1 MATVGVR
8 GFRGWKQGDW
18 VCQQPS
24 ESWKWARRQAN
35 SSEYNPPPHL
45 FPPSSRTLSLSD
57 FVSVCD
63 RVRSVSAVL
72 DLGNVPY
79 CVVRCHAVL
88 RTDRRCGSLHLRQE
102 THVDRLQRVR
112 YTPRRCISDDRLYDW
127 MGTDGRVHTPSA
139 EWPRQSALLVQRSRD
154 SDTGNMLYGLRK
166 AYADLLMTYYAI

>member
-1 MATVGVR
+1 
-8 GFRGWKQGDW
+8 
-18 VCQQPS
+18 
-24 ESWKWARRQAN
+24 
-35 SSEYNPPPHL
+35 
-45 FPPSSRTLSLSD
+45 
-57 FVSVCD
+57 VSVCD

-79 CVVRCHAVL
+79 CVVRCDAVL
-88 RTDRRCGSLHLRQE
+88 RTDRRCGSLHLRQK

-112 YTPRRCISDDRLYDW
+112 YTPRRFFANRVYDW

-139 EWPRQSALLVQRSRD
+139 EWPRQSARSRD